1 MLRLLIVDDER
12 VIRES
17 LRDIIDW
24 STLDIS
30 VVGLC
35 RNGIEAYEMILD
47 EYPDIVLT
55 DIKMPGLSGLELI
68 ARAREA
74 QLDTEFVIL
83 SGYAEFDFAQD
94 AMRLGVRHYLL
105 KPTNPDQVA
114 KIMQEV
120 RKTCYARRLEKE
132 ALAAKDDRAAELRRS
147 LFRSTLLEALSSD
160 TSVDELIQRTS
171 PYVDFT
177 NADYELCSLYYVDPQ
192 SEAACVRAVTSL
204 HERLAPGIPLHM
216 VCVNMAV
223 IFFFESY
230 SAEYPVLDQACR
242 TLHPAGQS
250 TGIEY
255 RRKNIAGLSA
265 LLHELLPRLRRF
277 DTIRLFSDGRMTHVH
292 NYARILHTTSRLL
305 GSIAGG
311 EEPACSEALSQFSEL
326 MAATS
331 DAQLLRL
338 ITTDVLTRCVL
349 LSGEADL
356 VAELSLV
363 ESDRLQPEAM
373 RRITAERL
381 LMLAQ
386 AGSTQDLIKRIKHL
400 VHQHLADTELSLKWL
415 AENHLF
421 MNVDY
426 LSKQFVQKT
435 GERFSTY
442 LARKRVE
449 RAKNLLLCDGAHIYD
464 VAEQVGYADNP
475 QYFSQI
481 FRRICGMTPT
491 EYVRRLQSDPHAG
504 ETGPAR

>member
-17 LRDIIDW
+17 LRDIVDW
-24 STLDIS
+24 GSLDIS

-35 RNGIEAYEMILD
+35 RNGFEAYEMILD

-68 ARAREA
+68 DRVREA

-114 KIMQEV
+114 RIMQEV

-132 ALAAKDDRAAELRRS
+132 ALSARNDRAAALRRS
-147 LFRSTLLEALSSD
+147 LFRSTLLEVLSSD
-160 TSVDELIQRTS
+160 TPVDEMIQRTA
-171 PYVDFT
+171 PYMDFT
-177 NADYELCSLYYVDPQ
+177 NADYELCSLYYVDPA
-192 SEAACVRAVTSL
+192 SEAACISTVTAL
-204 HERLAPGIPLHM
+204 HERLAPGIALHM

-230 SAEYPVLDQACR
+230 AAEYPELDAACR
-242 TLHPAGQS
+242 ALHPPGQS

-255 RRKNIAGLSA
+255 RRKRIVGLSA

-292 NYARILHTTSRLL
+292 NYARILHTVGDLL

-311 EEPACSEALSQFSEL
+311 EEPACSEALSQFAEL

-338 ITTDVLTRCVL
+338 ITTDVLTRCVFL
-349 LSGEADL
+349 NGEADL
-356 VAELSLV
+356 ISELSLV
-363 ESDRLQPEAM
+363 EADRLRPEAM

-386 AGSTQDLIKRIKHL
+386 ASGTQDLIRRIKHL
-400 VHQHLADTELSLKWL
+400 VHQHLADPELSLKWL

-449 RAKNLLLCDGAHIYD
+449 RAKNLLRANDAHIYD

-475 QYFSQI
+475 QYFSQV

-491 EYVRRLQSDPHAG
+491 EYVRSLQSAPHGAQ
-504 ETGPAR
+504 AR